1 MLEPLQR
8 NIVVAN
14 RIAVILGILAL
25 LLLVILLVVFGPNV
39 NSPLI
44 AGIGLFF
51 FLIVFINN
59 KGYYNIGRI
68 LLCCVPPV
76 ITLCAAIL
84 AKLYEPTFTDILYYD
99 ARFFIVMF
107 CIAPCMIF
115 DTTEVNLLYGCLLV
129 ILTSLLLFD
138 PVHELFGVGYFQR
151 DFSSKSY
158 YYINYVA
165 FITFIGIT
173 AGAISL
179 KKVIEKTE
187 KENEKFREELLKVNQ
202 QLSAAFNDLEAQHE
216 EIIAQSEE
224 LYSSQEKLIEANG
237 LIEIQKSELQKK
249 VHQVNSELANSN
261 EELIKHNNELRQFSY
276 TISHNLRGPIARL
289 LGLANLVH
297 LTGKFNEDDETRAI
311 VDHIQSSATELDNVI
326 RDLSSIV
333 DIRNSVHQV
342 RQEIDFNKEWKE
354 IKKLL
359 NISEET
365 PATNFKVDFSDA
377 PTMISVR
384 PMINSILYNLVSN
397 AMKYKSDHREPVIE
411 LFTRK
416 NGDYTVIEVKDNG
429 LGIDLNVVQND
440 LFKMYK
446 RFHHHQEGKGLGLYL
461 VKLQTESLNGF
472 VEVTSEIDQG
482 TCFRVHILNPLPT
495 DSLPSRN

>member
-8 NIVVAN
+8 NILVAN
-14 RIAVILGILAL
+14 RIAVILGVLAL
-25 LLLVILLVVFGPNV
+25 LLLVILLTVFGPNI

-44 AGIGLFF
+44 AGISIFF
-51 FLIVFINN
+51 FSIVFLNN
-59 KGYYNIGRI
+59 KGFHNTGRV
-68 LLCCVPPV
+68 LLCCIPPV
-76 ITLCAAIL
+76 FTLYAAIL
-84 AKLYEPTFTDILYYD
+84 AKVYEPGFTDILYYD
-99 ARFFIVMF
+99 SRFFIVMF

-115 DTTEVNLLYGCLLV
+115 DTTEVRMLYGCLLV
-129 ILTSLLLFD
+129 ILATLLFFD
-138 PVHELFGVGYFQR
+138 PVHEYFGVGYFQKN
-151 DFSSKSY
+151 FSSSSY

-165 FITFIGIT
+165 FIAFTGIS

-187 KENEKFREELLKVNQ
+187 VENEKFRQELLKVNQ
-202 QLSAAFNDLEAQHE
+202 QLGAAFNDLEAQHE

-224 LYSSQEKLIEANG
+224 LYASQEKLLEANR
-237 LIEIQKSELQKK
+237 LIEIQKAELQKK
-249 VHQVNSELANSN
+249 VHEVNSELADSN

-297 LTGKFNEDDETRAI
+297 LTGKFDADEEARAI
-311 VDHIQSSATELDNVI
+311 VNHIQSSALELDNVI
-326 RDLSSIV
+326 RDLSAIV

-359 NISEET
+359 NIGDDGTSM
-365 PATNFKVDFSDA
+365 NFKVDFSEA

-397 AMKYKSDHREPVIE
+397 AIKYKSDIREPLIA
-411 LFTRK
+411 LCTRK
-416 NGDYTVIEVKDNG
+416 NGEYTVIEVSDNG
-429 LGIDLNVVQND
+429 LGIDLNAVQND
-440 LFKMYK
+440 MFKMYK

-472 VEVTSEIDQG
+472 VEVTSEIEQG
-482 TCFRVHILNPLPT
+482 TCFRVHIRNPISIED
-495 DSLPSRN
+495 DSVM